1 MHLQCTL
8 GLGKHLAT
16 SHRKCCT
23 RYVCKFG
30 QLSGGH
36 RAGKGP
42 FSFQSQRRAMPKN
55 VQNMILLCL
64 LHMVARLWSK
74 SFKLGF
80 SSTWTENF
88 YMHKQDFEEAEESE
102 IKFSTFVVSWGKQG
116 NSRKI
121 FTSASR
127 TMLKPLTV
135 WIPTNCKILKE
146 KRIPDYLT
154 CLLRNLYAVQE
165 TTVRTKH
172 GKNWLVQNWERSTTW
187 LYIATLLI

>member
-1 MHLQCTL
+1 
-8 GLGKHLAT
+8 
-16 SHRKCCT
+16 
-23 RYVCKFG
+23 
-30 QLSGGH
+30 
-36 RAGKGP
+36 
-42 FSFQSQRRAMPKN
+42 MPKN

-64 LHMVARLWSK
+64 FHMVARLWSK

-88 YMHKQDFEEAEESE
+88 YMHKQDYEEAEESE
-102 IKFSTFVVSWGKQG
+102 IKFSTFVVSWAKQG

-135 WIPTNCKILKE
+135 WIPTKCKILKE
-146 KRIPDYLT
+146 KRIPDHLT

-165 TTVRTKH
+165 ATVRTKH
-172 GKNWLVQNWERSTTW
+172 GKNWLVQNWERSMTR
-187 LYIATLLI
+187 LYIVTLLI